1 MLNRR
6 IAPVEVR
13 SVAGSAEQGW
23 RSDGLDVVSAVC
35 RHTWLGLAS
44 LLVWGGLAFGQAH
57 AFQPNPA
64 AGAGNVTIHDKYGG
78 QIFGF
83 DVDQNSTEGVLSE
96 DKTLPNGNVLATV
109 ETFDQTTG
117 KIIKV
122 LEQTQTQDN
131 FLTWG
136 VVGNSVALVEHEH
149 VLSFLKIQRT
159 YQTIN
164 PLSGNKITG
173 VWTPP
178 LGTMHLLDYVSHNQG
193 EPTVAAFAE
202 DNSGQFI
209 PWVFSSNVAA
219 NTFGPVVHI
228 TDSYNFGSVPPPIA
242 FDSATNQAIL
252 GGGDGCFGCLP
263 EIGLVDTVK
272 GTFSEFTGIGY
283 GFVNGIAVDSVDGI
297 FVTTTEDD
305 ASVEFYTLATE
316 SGFSVVLPG
325 SNFQQYLS
333 GADVEFDSVNKLFLV
348 AQPNS
353 STGTGSSIYVYDVN
367 GNALETLNGFG
378 FGNASYMAL
387 HPSNRTGYVIAPN
400 SGLSAIQSFSY

>member
-1 MLNRR
+1 MFSRNNEPVILRLMAAGEARR
-6 IAPVEVR
+6 PYGEDIVC
-13 SVAGSAEQGW
+13 
-23 RSDGLDVVSAVC
+23 AVL
-35 RHTWLGLAS
+35 RGAWLGSVS
-44 LLVWGGLAFGQAH
+44 LLVCAGLAFGQTGAL
-57 AFQPNPA
+57 QPNPA
-64 AGAGNVTIHDKYGG
+64 AGPGNTVIHSKFGG
-78 QIFGF
+78 QIYGF
-83 DVDQNSTEGVLSE
+83 DVDQNGTEGVLSE
-96 DKTLPNGNVLATV
+96 NKMLSNGNVLAAV

-117 KIIKV
+117 KILKV
-122 LEQTQTQDN
+122 VSETQTQDN
-131 FLTWG
+131 FVTLG
-136 VVGNSVALVEHEH
+136 VVGNSVGLIEHEH
-149 VLSFLKIQRT
+149 VLGFLKIQRT
-159 YQTIN
+159 FHTIN
-164 PLSGNKITG
+164 PLSANKLTG
-173 VWTPP
+173 AWTPP
-178 LGTMHLLDYVSHNQG
+178 IGTQHLLDSVSSNQG

-228 TDSYNFGSVPPPIA
+228 TDSLNFGSVPPPIA
-242 FDSATNQAIL
+242 FDSTTNQAIL

-263 EIGLVDTVK
+263 VIGLVDTVH

-283 GFVNGIAVDSVDGI
+283 GFVNGIAVDSADGI

-305 ASVEFYTLATE
+305 ASVEFYNLSTE

-333 GADVEFDSVNKLFLV
+333 GADVEFDAANKLFLV

-353 STGTGSSIYVYDVN
+353 STGTGSSIYVYDTN

-378 FGNASYMAL
+378 FGNASYIGL